1 MSTPQRSDTSHRQL
15 RVALRSVAPLEKS
28 EARLKRQVRKLEA
41 AGCHYITEGAVATAL
56 RHCTSLTTLRARCL
70 DAPVATVSRLISL
83 LGVCHR
89 LSVLDIGE
97 NALPDHMVPP
107 SNWIPSLA
115 KVLPY
120 SQVATV
126 DISSCRVT
134 DECVGALA
142 TAIAESNLTSLDMS
156 DNGIGSVGAGG
167 DATIAA
173 GGTTAADAAGG
184 NVRLSGGDGAAAV
197 KHLILTLIF
206 NYLIL
211 TAALRGFSSVLQDYS
226 HRAGRSG
233 AVDATDP
240 LEPRLHRQKKILLR
254 V

>member
-1 MSTPQRSDTSHRQL
+1 M
-15 RVALRSVAPLEKS
+15 VK
-28 EARLKRQVRKLEA
+28 
-41 AGCHYITEGAVATAL
+41 AL

-156 DNGIGSVGAGG
+156 DNGIGSVGARDLTAVVGG
-167 DATIAA
+167 QRSAFVCDLRYVGLDMLLRCALTASLWTLQHSKPELQCIDRGRRPSTGGCCGEKSTLPARVHRYGRRIREGGGHPASAA
-173 GGTTAADAAGG
+173 HPVSG
-184 NVRLSGGDGAAAV
+184 VRAAV
-197 KHLILTLIF
+197 ARTHQLPRHCQRL
-206 NYLIL
+206 
-211 TAALRGFSSVLQDYS
+211 
-226 HRAGRSG
+226 
-233 AVDATDP
+233 AV
-240 LEPRLHRQKKILLR
+240 RRHMR
-254 V
+254 VASP